1 MALPKRKNLRLTHYD
16 YGQPGSYFLTVC
28 TENKAKLLGEIVGG
42 GVLDTPHI
50 RLSSYGTVVERIT
63 RDFNDFYADIA
74 VDAFVIMPNHVH
86 LLLTIHPSV
95 GSPRTATPTIPS
107 WMGAWKRKINREVG
121 RAIWQRSYYDHIVR
135 GEQDYGEI
143 WQYIANNPARWQE
156 DSLYI

>member
-28 TENKAKLLGEIVGG
+28 TENKEKLLGEIVGG

-63 RDFNDFYADIA
+63 RDFNDFYTDIA
-74 VDAFVIMPNHVH
+74 VDAFVIMPNHIH

-95 GSPRTATPTIPS
+95 GSPRTATPTCLFLL
-107 WMGAWKRKINREVG
+107 NR
-121 RAIWQRSYYDHIVR
+121 
-135 GEQDYGEI
+135 
-143 WQYIANNPARWQE
+143 
-156 DSLYI
+156 SLLLSCLTAQIRHV